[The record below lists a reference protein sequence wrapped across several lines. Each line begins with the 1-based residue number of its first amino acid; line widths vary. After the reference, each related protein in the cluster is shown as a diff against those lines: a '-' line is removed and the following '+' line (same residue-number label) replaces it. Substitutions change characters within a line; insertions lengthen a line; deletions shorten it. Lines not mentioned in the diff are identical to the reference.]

1 MAPRSAGRR
10 ASLSI
15 GMGPQTA
22 IGSADGRPGR
32 PPTQRRLLGAL
43 LGLGALTAL
52 TAALLAVH
60 TRLGLPSILLLYLTT
75 VVVIALVGG
84 TWPAIVSAVA
94 ASALINRFF
103 TAPRHTWAIADPEN
117 VLALVVF
124 LVVAGIISVLVDRE
138 ARARADAE
146 RRRAETRSLERVN
159 ELRTAILTAV
169 SHDLRTPL
177 AAIKASVSSLRER
190 DVTWSP
196 SATAE
201 FLAAIEEETDR
212 LTTLVGNLLD
222 MSRVQTGSLV
232 LVPQR
237 VGFDEVVP
245 RALATLPLSGRDV
258 DVDVPETLPRVDVDA
273 ELLERA
279 VANVVANARQWNPP
293 GSPVNVRG
301 GTRDGRV
308 ELRVVDHGPGV
319 PAEQRQRMFLP
330 FQRLGDRPVGDGVGL
345 GLAVARGFVEAM
357 EGSLEVEDT
366 NGGGLTMV
374 LSFEAAR

>member
-1 MAPRSAGRR
+1 M
-10 ASLSI
+10 
-15 GMGPQTA
+15 
-22 IGSADGRPGR
+22 
-32 PPTQRRLLGAL
+32 L
-43 LGLGALTAL
+43 LGLASLAALTAG
-52 TAALLAVH
+52 LLAVH

-75 VVVIALVGG
+75 IVVIALIGG

-103 TAPRHTWAIADPEN
+103 TPPRHAWTIADPEN

-124 LVVAGIISVLVDRE
+124 LVVAGVISLLVDRE

-201 FLAAIEEETDR
+201 FLEAIEEETDR

-232 LVPQR
+232 LVPRR
-237 VGFDEVVP
+237 VGLDEIVP

-258 DVDVPETLPRVDVDA
+258 DMDVPETLPRVDVDA

-279 VANVVANARQWNPP
+279 VANVVANARQWSPP
-293 GSPVNVRG
+293 GSPVSVRG
-301 GTRDGRV
+301 GTRNGRV

-319 PAEQRQRMFLP
+319 PPEQRQRMFLP
-330 FQRLGDRPVGDGVGL
+330 FQRLGDRSVGDGVGL

-357 EGSLEVEDT
+357 DGSLEVEDT

-374 LSFEAAR
+374 LSFEAAQ